1 CASGLERPVPWW
13 STSLHIW

>member
-13 STSLHIW
+13 SNSLDVW

>member
-1 CASGLERPVPWW
+1 CASSLERRVPWW